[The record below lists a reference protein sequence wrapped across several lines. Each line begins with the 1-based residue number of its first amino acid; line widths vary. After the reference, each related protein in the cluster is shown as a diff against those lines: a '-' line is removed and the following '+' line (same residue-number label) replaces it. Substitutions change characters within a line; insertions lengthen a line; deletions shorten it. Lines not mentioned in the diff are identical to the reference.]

1 MQQTQSI
8 LQTRSRDYWY
18 DNIKGV
24 LMIMVVVGHLLGNM
38 RTVYPSMRFVYDFI
52 NMFHMVA
59 FMIVS
64 GYLSKR
70 RIDQKDYIG
79 VIDKNVIPYLP
90 AQTLIYA
97 FAALLPH
104 GLWAASATNFFS
116 KYDFDFFVP
125 IYQLWYLG
133 AMIIYVLIC
142 AKLQPK
148 RHPVLFMIGAI
159 LAALACGYLRQVAVF
174 KLSKIVSHFPF
185 FLLGYL
191 LPEKPM
197 KFIRNKRWLC
207 IPALAVFAVF
217 IWFVSNGE
225 WCRGINE
232 LYTLSDTYATFGKI
246 YPEFPALLARF
257 LFLTLAP
264 LVAFAFFAL
273 MPRKKNLL
281 SKLGQHSMAI
291 YVLHAFVIIFLRC
304 ADKKYGLVEHIDTW
318 WLQLLWIL
326 LGVGLTFLLGTDWV
340 TKVFRPILQPNVSIV
355 TIAGTL
361 MEKYQQQKAVKEAAE
376 VAKEPATEIVAEPP
390 ATPASDEKT
399 KE

>member
-1 MQQTQSI
+1 MQPSNA
-8 LQTRSRDYWY
+8 LKSRERDYWY

-24 LMIMVVVGHLLGNM
+24 LMIMVVVGHMLGNM
-38 RTVYPSMRFVYDFI
+38 RAAYPSMRFVYDFI

-70 RIDQKDYIG
+70 RIDQKDYIS
-79 VIDKNVIPYLP
+79 VIDKNIIPYLP
-90 AQTLIYA
+90 AQTLIFL

-104 GLWAASATNFFS
+104 GLWAASATSFFS

-133 AMIIYVLIC
+133 AIIIYVLIC
-142 AKLQPK
+142 ARVQPK

-174 KLSKIVSHFPF
+174 KFSKIVSHFPF

-191 LPEKPM
+191 LPDKAM
-197 KFIRNKRWLC
+197 GVVRNKRWLC

-232 LYTLSDTYATFGKI
+232 LYALSDTYETFGKI
-246 YPEFPALLARF
+246 YPEFSALLARF

-291 YVLHAFVIIFLRC
+291 YVLHAFIIIFLRC

-326 LGVGLTFLLGTDWV
+326 IGVGITFLLATDWV
-340 TKVFRPILQPNVSIV
+340 SKVFRPILQPNVSIV
-355 TIAGTL
+355 TMVGKL
-361 MEKYQQQKAVKEAAE
+361 SERYQQQKAEKLAAQ
-376 VAKEPATEIVAEPP
+376 PTEE
-390 ATPASDEKT
+390 T